1 MFPGQLRDLSLQ
13 LVLGSP
19 QIVDRLVNVISA
31 GSPCK
36 PCPKMEAHLLL
47 LSLFTCERDPK
58 ILESQMLAYLSSSI
72 VSRVQVRVVM
82 ENISM
87 LSVFN
92 DDKEAVS
99 ELNLHP

>member
-1 MFPGQLRDLSLQ
+1 MWDSH
-13 LVLGSP
+13 V
-19 QIVDRLVNVISA
+19 
-31 GSPCK
+31 
-36 PCPKMEAHLLL
+36 M
-47 LSLFTCERDPK
+47 
-58 ILESQMLAYLSSSI
+58 YL

-99 ELNLHP
+99 ELYLHP

>member
-1 MFPGQLRDLSLQ
+1 MRN
-13 LVLGSP
+13 
-19 QIVDRLVNVISA
+19 VNVN
-31 GSPCK
+31 
-36 PCPKMEAHLLL
+36 
-47 LSLFTCERDPK
+47 RQ
-58 ILESQMLAYLSSSI
+58 LESQMLAYLSSSI

-99 ELNLHP
+99 ELYLHP